1 MAIDI
6 YESDLTQ
13 PCKLNLEIKEL
24 VRGILCL
31 DCVADRIEKSLV
43 QGIIWRGD
51 VLQVEEDS
59 AGVQ

>member
-43 QGIIWRGD
+43 QGIVWQGNM
-51 VLQVEEDS
+51 LQVKEDS